1 MRSFNVLGLFSHSE
15 QVCWSASRDRRS
27 EESAQTV
34 TCQERTLQILR
45 SALDDF
51 FRKLGSLIVVLSLLS
66 AGAFAQ
72 NISELEYFFNA
83 DPGVGAA
90 TSISSF
96 TNDTEVTFT
105 GNIITSGLE
114 NGIHT
119 LFIRAKNTDDE
130 WGIPIKKLVLVDA
143 GEVVEIEQLEY
154 FFDED
159 PGVGLANTLSVTS
172 STEIDLRTD
181 LVTSSLTNG
190 IHTFFIRAKAN
201 GGGWGFPIKKLVL
214 VDAGEVVEIDE
225 LEYFFDEDP
234 GVGLANT
241 LSVTS
246 STEIDLTTNLSTSS
260 LEDGIHTLFMRAKA
274 NGGGWGLPIKKLVLV
289 DKDDPNSVSIITE
302 AEYFIDADPGFGNG
316 TSIDLADGAEIEES
330 VTINTSDLSEGSYTA
345 YIRVKDEDGE
355 WSLIAK
361 QAFEV
366 VDPLITIAEAR
377 SLDNGTEVTVKG
389 VITRTS
395 ENFVYLQQDQNALM
409 IFSNEGS
416 SPDFFS
422 FLQSDSLNAGDSL
435 LVTGSL
441 AEFEGLKEI
450 VDVTEFSVISSGNP
464 LPPSQEIT
472 LTEAINNAENY
483 ESEIVYIRDLEFVD
497 RASGTFTVA
506 TRYTVQKVGT
516 DTTYRFFVHG
526 SGNSDMAGETIPQT
540 TFDYEGIIKEISD
553 GDTGTHHVLA
563 PHNPTDITNIAAP
576 VYPTIAE
583 IRELPVGEIVT
594 VKALVTRAKGRF
606 AYIQQDTAAVNMFNS
621 SGVFFDAVADGT
633 VQLGDSVLVTGE
645 VSEFEGLRQLN
656 NVTDFQVISS
666 GNDLPEPVLLTMD
679 ELVSSGYKYQ
689 AELIKVDSLFITESS
704 TFNLGAGYEVFQKN
718 SSSSAQLY
726 VPTGE
731 DTEIGGLPIP
741 ALFNYEGILGQFD
754 PKDNGS
760 GHQLRP
766 INLTDI
772 IELEPAIEVDSLEI
786 TFKVD
791 MSVQV
796 DKGKFN
802 PDSMTAQLAGS
813 FTGWSSSVDMQNIGD
828 HKYDITQS
836 FIDPIPGDTIF
847 YKFVYTKA
855 DSIVYEDPDPEV
867 SPVATE
873 FDNRFYVFTGTE
885 ADKDG
890 DGIKD
895 VVFDRVFFSD
905 DDGSV
910 SIDSLISLS
919 IETVNAFITDTIEIP
934 IQITGLEDLPMS
946 SFELAINFD
955 PALIDLELSD
965 NSESLTSDFLVE
977 SNKTIPGKIVVS
989 GASTSSISS
998 DGDLLFINVYPQ
1010 ASGTGSIEVDRLTLN
1025 EDAEL
1030 VNPAQSLFTII
1041 ERVCGDVT
1049 DDRTVSTLDATFV
1062 LRHTVFLSPQYP
1074 LTGLDSVAADVT
1086 GNGDISAFDASRIL
1100 QYEVGFIDELGCNT
1114 LASKKEPLLTKAL
1127 WHKVE
1132 KEDEVLVTIDVSNND
1147 FDIYSA
1153 QLDMKIE
1160 EGLSLSRINNKPTN
1174 WQTLINTKEGA
1185 TLVSMFGVQPL
1196 ESKSLELVL
1205 TKDQRSLKASVN
1217 ANVTLNE
1224 SELYKLNELIVNTL
1238 PDEFSLKQNYPNPFN
1253 PSTNIEY
1260 SLPEQA
1266 NVTLTIYNML
1276 GQKVATL
1283 VNETLAAGAYNH
1295 TWDASSVSSG
1305 VYFYRLKAGN
1315 KIFTKRMLL
1324 VK

>member
-1 MRSFNVLGLFSHSE
+1 MRSFNVLGSLRSHSE
-15 QVCWSASRDRRS
+15 QVCWSVSRDGRS

-34 TCQERTLQILR
+34 TWQEKIVQILR
-45 SALDDF
+45 KYAQDDIL
-51 FRKLGSLIVVLSLLS
+51 KSVHLWVVLLVFIS
-66 AGAFAQ
+66 GNIQAQ

-96 TNDTEVTFT
+96 TNDSEITFT
-105 GNIITSGLE
+105 GDITTSGLE

-119 LFIRAKNTDDE
+119 LFIRAKNSDEE
-130 WGIPIKKLVLVDA
+130 WGLPIKKLVLVDA
-143 GEVVEIEQLEY
+143 GEVLEIDQMEY
-154 FFDED
+154 FFNED

-172 STEIDLRTD
+172 SAEINLTTD
-181 LVTSSLTNG
+181 LATSSLTNG
-190 IHTFFIRAKAN
+190 IHTLFI
-201 GGGWGFPIKKLVL
+201 
-214 VDAGEVVEIDE
+214 
-225 LEYFFDEDP
+225 
-234 GVGLANT
+234 
-241 LSVTS
+241 
-246 STEIDLTTNLSTSS
+246 
-260 LEDGIHTLFMRAKA
+260 RAKA
-274 NGGGWGLPIKKLVLV
+274 NGGGWGLPIKKLILV

-316 TSIDLADGAEIEES
+316 TSIDLADGSEIEES
-330 VTINTSDLSEGSYTA
+330 VTINTSDLSEGSYIA

-441 AEFEGLKEI
+441 EEFEGLKEI
-450 VDVTEFSVISSGNP
+450 LDVTEYSVISSGNP
-464 LPPSQEIT
+464 LPASQEIT

-483 ESEIVYIRDLEFVD
+483 ESEIVYIRDLEFID
-497 RASGTFTVA
+497 GASGTFTGA
-506 TRYTVQKVGT
+506 TRYTVQKAGT

-526 SGNSDMAGETIPQT
+526 PGNSDLAGETIPQT

-583 IRELPVGEIVT
+583 IRELPLGEIVT
-594 VKALVTRAKGRF
+594 AKALVTRAKGRF
-606 AYIQQDTAAVNMFNS
+606 AYIQQDTAAVNLFNS
-621 SGVFFDAVADGT
+621 SGVFFNAVADGT
-633 VQLGDSVLVTGE
+633 VQSGDSVLVTGE

-704 TFNLGAGYEVFQKN
+704 TFNLGVGYEVLQKN

-726 VPTGE
+726 VPTGG
-731 DTEIGGLPIP
+731 DTEIGGLTIP

-754 PKDNGS
+754 SEDTGS
-760 GHQLRP
+760 GHQIRP

-796 DKGKFN
+796 DKGNFN
-802 PDSMTAQLAGS
+802 PDSMNAQLAGS
-813 FTGWSSSVDMQNIGD
+813 FTGWSTPVDMQNIGD
-828 HKYDITQS
+828 NKYDITQS

-855 DSIVYEDPDPEV
+855 DSIVYEDPNPDI
-867 SPVATE
+867 SPVAKE
-873 FDNRFYVFTGTE
+873 FNNRFYVFTGTE
-885 ADKDG
+885 ADTDG
-890 DGIKD
+890 DDIKD
-895 VVFDRVFFSD
+895 VVLDRVLFSD

-910 SIDSLISLS
+910 PIDSVIRLS

-934 IQITGLEDLPMS
+934 IQITGLGDLPMS

-955 PALIDLELSD
+955 PALMDLELSD
-965 NSESLTSDFLVE
+965 NTESLTSDFLVE
-977 SNKTIPGKIVVS
+977 SNKTIPGKIVIS
-989 GASTSSISS
+989 GASTSSVNS
-998 DGDLLFINVYPQ
+998 DGDLLFLNIYPQ
-1010 ASGTGSIEVDRLTLN
+1010 ASGEGSIEVEKLTIN
-1025 EDAEL
+1025 EDGELINPTLSL
-1030 VNPAQSLFTII
+1030 VNII

-1049 DDRTVSTLDATFV
+1049 DDRTISTLDATFV

-1074 LTGLDSVAADVT
+1074 LSGLDSVAADVT

-1100 QYEVGFIDELGCNT
+1100 QFEVGFIDELGCNT
-1114 LASKKEPLLTKAL
+1114 VVSKKEPLFTKAL

-1132 KEDEVLVTIDVSNND
+1132 KEDEVLVTIDISNND

-1153 QLDMKIE
+1153 QFDLKIE
-1160 EGLSLSRINNKPTN
+1160 EGLSFNRLNNKPSN
-1174 WQTLINTKEGA
+1174 WQTLINNREGS

-1205 TKDQRSLKASVN
+1205 TKDQRSLNAKVN
-1217 ANVTLNE
+1217 ANVILNE
-1224 SELYKLNELIVNTL
+1224 SELYKLNELLVNTL
-1238 PDEFSLKQNYPNPFN
+1238 PDEFNLKQNYPNPFN

-1283 VNETLAAGAYNH
+1283 VNEALAAGTYNQ

>member
-1 MRSFNVLGLFSHSE
+1 MSLLKNIGMECNHSE
-15 QVCWSASRDRRS
+15 QVCWIVNGGSS
-27 EESAQTV
+27 EEFVRSLTWKKRIV
-34 TCQERTLQILR
+34 QILR
-45 SALDDF
+45 KYTQDEFLKKQF
-51 FRKLGSLIVVLSLLS
+51 ILSLFLVVFS
-66 AGAFAQ
+66 GSIQAQ
-72 NISELEYFFNA
+72 NITEMEYFFNT

-96 TNDTEVTFT
+96 TNDTEITFT
-105 GNIITSGLE
+105 GDVETSILD

-119 LFIRAKNTDDE
+119 FFLRAKNSDEE
-130 WGIPIKKLVLVDA
+130 WGLPIKKLVLVDA
-143 GEVVEIEQLEY
+143 GEVI
-154 FFDED
+154 
-159 PGVGLANTLSVTS
+159 
-172 STEIDLRTD
+172 
-181 LVTSSLTNG
+181 
-190 IHTFFIRAKAN
+190 
-201 GGGWGFPIKKLVL
+201 
-214 VDAGEVVEIDE
+214 EIDE
-225 LEYFFDEDP
+225 LEYFFNADP
-234 GVGLANT
+234 GVGMGTT
-241 LSVTS
+241 LSVTT
-246 STEIDLTTNLSTSS
+246 STEIDVTTDLETSS
-260 LEDGIHTLFMRAKA
+260 LSEGIHTLFIRAKA
-274 NGGGWGLPIKKLVLV
+274 SGGGWGLPVKKLVLV
-289 DKDDPNSVSIITE
+289 DKDDPNIVSIITE
-302 AEYFIDADPGFGNG
+302 AEYFFDVDPGFGNG
-316 TSIDLADGAEIEES
+316 NSIDLTDGSEIDEVIS
-330 VTINTSDLSEGSYTA
+330 LNTTELSEGMYTA

-361 QAFEV
+361 QEIEV

-377 SLDNGTEVTVKG
+377 TLDNGTEVTVKG

-395 ENFVYLQQDQNALM
+395 GNFVYLQEEQAALM
-409 IFSNEGS
+409 IFANETS
-416 SPDFFS
+416 SPNFFS
-422 FLQSDSLNAGDSL
+422 SLQNDSLNAGDSL

-441 AEFEGLKEI
+441 FEFEGLKEI
-450 VDVTEFSVISSGNP
+450 IDVTEFSVLNSGNP
-464 LPPSQEIT
+464 LPESQEIS

-483 ESEIVYIRDLEFVD
+483 ESEIVLIRDLEFID
-497 RASGTFTVA
+497 GASGTFTLG
-506 TRYTVQKVGT
+506 TRYTVQKAGT

-526 SGNSDMAGETIPQT
+526 PGNSDIAGEPIPQT
-540 TFDYEGIIKEISD
+540 IFDYEGIIKEIND
-553 GDTGTHHVLA
+553 GEGGTHHVLA
-563 PHNPTDITNIAAP
+563 AHNPTDITNVAEP
-576 VYPTIAE
+576 VFPTIAE
-583 IRELPVGEIVT
+583 IREMPLGEIVT

-606 AYIQQDTAAVNMFNS
+606 AYIQQDSAAVNMFNPD
-621 SGVFFDAVADGT
+621 GIFFDAVVDGS
-633 VQLGDSVLVTGE
+633 VKSGDSLIVTGE

-656 NVTDFQVISS
+656 SVSEFEVLSS
-666 GNDLPEPVLLTMD
+666 GNELPEPVFLTMD

-689 AELIKVDSLFITESS
+689 AELVKLDSLFITESS
-704 TFNLGAGYEVFQKN
+704 TFNFGFGYKIFQKN

-726 VPTGE
+726 IPNSG
-731 DTEIGGLPIP
+731 DTEVEEGLIP

-754 PKDNGS
+754 PEGTGS

-766 INLTDI
+766 INEVDI
-772 IELEPAIEVDSLEI
+772 IEIEPAADILEI
-786 TFKVD
+786 TFRVD

-796 DKGKFN
+796 DKDKFN

-813 FTGWSSSVDMQNIGD
+813 FTGWSSTVDMQNLGD
-828 HKYDITQS
+828 HRYDITQD
-836 FIDPIPGDTIF
+836 FIDPIPGDTLF
-847 YKFVYTKA
+847 YKFVYTKN
-855 DSIVYEDPDPEV
+855 DSIIFEDPNPEI

-873 FDNRFYVFTGTE
+873 FHNRFYVFSGNEMDTNE
-885 ADKDG
+885 

-895 VVFDRVFFSD
+895 VVLDRVFFSD

-910 SIDSLISLS
+910 PIDSLISLS
-919 IETVNAFITDTIEIP
+919 IEPVNAFITDTIEIP

-965 NSESLTSDFLVE
+965 NPESLTSDFLVE
-977 SNKTIPGKIVVS
+977 SNKIIPGKIVVS

-998 DGDLLFINVYPQ
+998 DGDLLFLNVYPQ
-1010 ASGTGSIEVDRLTLN
+1010 SSGTGSIDVERLTLN
-1025 EDAEL
+1025 EDGEL
-1030 VNPAQSLFTII
+1030 VNPSQSLITII

-1100 QYEVGFIDELGCNT
+1100 QFEVGFIDELGCNSVAT
-1114 LASKKEPLLTKAL
+1114 KKEPLITKAL

-1160 EGLSLSRINNKPTN
+1160 EGLSFSRINNKPTN
-1174 WQTLINTKEGA
+1174 WQTLVNTKEGS

-1196 ESKSLELVL
+1196 ESKSLEFVL
-1205 TKDQRSLKASVN
+1205 TKDQRSLKAIVN

-1260 SLPEQA
+1260 SLPEQT

-1283 VNETLAAGAYNH
+1283 VNETLAAGTYSQ

-1305 VYFYRLKAGN
+1305 VYFYRLKAGS